1 MNFFIYLSMS
11 TQAVWIRSLT
21 SLPLFTAFLKHSC
34 NLSSVKGDPPL
45 KKKKKD
51 KQTVNKTT
59 FKLLLE
65 TLKCLRLHLAI
76 IHQILVTTPQTP
88 TRIQTNADT
97 GCVSRKKNGR
107 NELRINLRWM
117 GSRDVQNILVIRQT
131 DLGEPCKTIV
141 NMMGAGRKRPYN
153 NNTLF
158 RFLKRPIFQTLTNH
172 S

>member
-1 MNFFIYLSMS
+1 MS

-34 NLSSVKGDPPL
+34 NLSSVKGDPHL
-45 KKKKKD
+45 QKKTD
-51 KQTVNKTT
+51 KQTVTEQQNCN
-59 FKLLLE
+59 LMSPASPG
-65 TLKCLRLHLAI
+65 R

-97 GCVSRKKNGR
+97 GCVSRKQNGR
-107 NELRINLRWM
+107 SELRIKLRWM
-117 GSRDVQNILVIRQT
+117 GIRDMQNILVIHQT

-141 NMMGAGRKRPYN
+141 NMMGAGRKWPYS

-158 RFLKRPIFQTLTNH
+158 RFLKRTIFQTLTNH

>member
-1 MNFFIYLSMS
+1 MS

-21 SLPLFTAFLKHSC
+21 SLPLFTALLIHSC

-45 KKKKKD
+45 KKKKKKKD
-51 KQTVNKTT
+51 KQTVTEQQNN
-59 FKLLLE
+59 LMSPASPG
-65 TLKCLRLHLAI
+65 R

-97 GCVSRKKNGR
+97 SCVAREQNGR
-107 NELRINLRWM
+107 KELRIKLRWM
-117 GSRDVQNILVIRQT
+117 GIRDMQNISVIQQT

-141 NMMGAGRKRPYN
+141 NMMGTGRKWPYS

-158 RFLKRPIFQTLTNH
+158 RFLKRTIFQTLTNL

>member
-1 MNFFIYLSMS
+1 MS

-45 KKKKKD
+45 KKKKED
-51 KQTVNKTT
+51 KQTVTEQQNNLITVSS
-59 FKLLLE
+59 F
-65 TLKCLRLHLAI
+65 
-76 IHQILVTTPQTP
+76 
-88 TRIQTNADT
+88 TRQNSPNIEQMLTHV
-97 GCVSRKKNGR
+97 VSRKQNGR
-107 NELRINLRWM
+107 NELRIKLRWM
-117 GSRDVQNILVIRQT
+117 GTRDMQNILAIQQT

-141 NMMGAGRKRPYN
+141 NMMGAGRKWPYN

-158 RFLKRPIFQTLTNH
+158 RFLKRTIFQTLTNH